1 VNIFVAMVFPLAAL
15 LLPFK
20 ALFSKLAHWL
30 LSLQDW
36 RALAMC
42 EGIYLL
48 LTDSNVYKGHLQSV
62 MKHYYRIAI
71 PMALLCLGLSIFI
84 LGRAHIGPVVDIS
97 SCESGEQ
104 LSFSRAVSNPE
115 DLAVASDNQFIV
127 FSEFGRFKP
136 RGLIKSIKKGDSE
149 ESPFFVK
156 QIAASNCVASLLL
169 WHYLTLTISRIGR
182 C

>member
-1 VNIFVAMVFPLAAL
+1 MNIFVAMVFLLAVL

-42 EGIYLL
+42 AGIYPL

-71 PMALLCLGLSIFI
+71 PMALLCLGLSVFI
-84 LGRAHIGPVVDIS
+84 LGRAYIGPVVDVS

-104 LSFSRAVSNPE
+104 LSFSCAVSNPE
-115 DLAVASDNQFIV
+115 DLAVTPDNQFIV
-127 FSEFGRFKP
+127 FSEFGRVKP
-136 RGLIKSIKKGDSE
+136 RGLIKSIIRATQRSR
-149 ESPFFVK
+149 PF
-156 QIAASNCVASLLL
+156 L
-169 WHYLTLTISRIGR
+169 
-182 C
+182 